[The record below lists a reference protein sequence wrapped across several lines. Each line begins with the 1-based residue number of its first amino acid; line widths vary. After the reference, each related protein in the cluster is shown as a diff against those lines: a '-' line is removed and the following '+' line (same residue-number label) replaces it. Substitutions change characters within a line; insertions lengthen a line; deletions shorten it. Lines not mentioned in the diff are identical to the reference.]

1 MLYFTVY
8 SEDKLLTIDL
18 YIIICY
24 GWHRPAVF
32 TIIMR
37 MYISVY
43 IDYVGFGGTSSP
55 ARSVVIHLLIEPV
68 WLQPKTSTSAQSPT
82 NYVEGHLC

>member
-1 MLYFTVY
+1 
-8 SEDKLLTIDL
+8 
-18 YIIICY
+18 
-24 GWHRPAVF
+24 
-32 TIIMR
+32 MR

-43 IDYVGFGGTSSP
+43 FDYVGFGGTSSP